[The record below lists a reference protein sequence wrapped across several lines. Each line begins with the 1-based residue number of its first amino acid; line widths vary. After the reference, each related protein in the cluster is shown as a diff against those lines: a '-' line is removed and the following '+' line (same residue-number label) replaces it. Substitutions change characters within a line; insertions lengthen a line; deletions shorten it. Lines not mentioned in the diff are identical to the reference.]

1 MTQPPSEKAAATEA
15 RLDAI
20 MSQQTDWADTGAM
33 SAGWAKAGFLRYRR
47 DRAGNTH
54 VQGQNLTVG
63 TTANGTTI
71 LSSANGL
78 PAGFRIGSFAYFPIR
93 QDNVPTGNVPAVYVG
108 SDGHLECFGVGSAT
122 RWDFY
127 ITFLAEN

>member
-1 MTQPPSEKAAATEA
+1 MTSEKTYDVEQ
-15 RLDAI
+15 RLNDLLDA
-20 MSQQTDWADTGAM
+20 QTDWIDTGAM
-33 SAGWAKAGFLRYRR
+33 SNSWAKVGFLRYRR
-47 DRAGNTH
+47 DLAGNTH
-54 VQGQNLTVG
+54 LQAQNITVG

-78 PAGFRIGSFAYFPIR
+78 PPGFRIGNFAYFAIR

-108 SDGHLECFGVGSAT
+108 TDGHLECYGVGSAT

-127 ITFLAEN
+127 ITFFAEN